1 MTLSILSI
9 ALTAATG
16 PMVVEHQAL
25 HNDILVWLI
34 ARVGYDPCSNKNLVY
49 MALKKDGFET
59 VK

>member
-9 ALTAATG
+9 ALTAAAG

-25 HNDILVWLI
+25 HNHILVSLI
-34 ARVGYDPCSNKNLVY
+34 ARVGYDPCSNKNL
-49 MALKKDGFET
+49 MALKKGGFET